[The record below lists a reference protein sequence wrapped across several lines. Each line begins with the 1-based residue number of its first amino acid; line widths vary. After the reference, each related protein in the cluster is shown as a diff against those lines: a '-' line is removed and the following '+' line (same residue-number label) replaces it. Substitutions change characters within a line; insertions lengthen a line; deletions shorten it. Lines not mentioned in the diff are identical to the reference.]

1 MFTLPRPRRVAS
13 LVLSLAVASA
23 CSSADDTELFS
34 APPGRA
40 AFAILGQGQE
50 LVEIEYSVTNSSG
63 EVLMAE
69 NLRPEPGQAIDFV
82 LALPAGSDYSIALRA
97 STADGSTCIGTSGFD
112 VASRQ
117 RVAVNVELA
126 CDASAGGQAS
136 IIGTLVPAA
145 ACPSIEIASAPSEL
159 AVGASLVLRSNVQG
173 NVAASPVWTASAGEL
188 ATAGGVTRFTCTEA
202 GTVSIGLSVSDTGC
216 VPDGVDITCTAAPS
230 TSACDGLGSTCH
242 VVAES
247 STAAHDCHELGHA
260 GDEAACGASR
270 ASCIDTCGT
279 AVCAELS
286 SLCHDVDPGSGP
298 LHECHDLGH
307 AADATA
313 CFARGRECFDLC
325 TRAHDEPVT
334 IQFAAQVGDAAFA
347 CGNSYAGVG
356 STGATVEP
364 QDFRFFVHDV
374 RLVTSDGAEVAVELD
389 VRAPWQA
396 LGTTLLDFE
405 DATGA
410 CLSGDAATN
419 TSITGKAPPGDYTG
433 IAFRVG
439 VPESINHDNPAT
451 QPAPLA
457 AGNMA
462 WGWLSGYRFLRA
474 ELGTEGG
481 GGVLHLGSA
490 ACTGDPAAGSV
501 NCARPDRASVS
512 LTGFDAATGTIIAD
526 IGALF
531 AGSDLATAT
540 LCHSSGAACGPLFDR
555 LGVSLETGQ
564 ATGAQSMFRMAP

>member
-1 MFTLPRPRRVAS
+1 MFTPPASRRVS
-13 LVLSLAVASA
+13 TFVLCLVAASA
-23 CSSADDTELFS
+23 CSSADDSELFS
-34 APPGRA
+34 APLGRA

-50 LVEIEYSVTNSSG
+50 IIALEYSVTNASG
-63 EVLMAE
+63 DVLMAE
-69 NLRPEPGQAIDFV
+69 NLRPDPASAIDFA
-82 LALPAGSDYSIALRA
+82 LALPAGSDYSIALSAR
-97 STADGSTCIGTSGFD
+97 TADGQKCTGTSRFD

-117 RVAVNVELA
+117 RVEVNVELA
-126 CDASAGGQAS
+126 CDGGTVGQAS
-136 IIGTLVPAA
+136 IIGTLVPAP
-145 ACPSIEIASAPSEL
+145 ACPSIEIASPPSEL
-159 AVGASLVLRSNVQG
+159 AVGASLVLGSTVQG
-173 NVAASPVWTASAGEL
+173 DVAAPPVWTASAGALVTE
-188 ATAGGVTRFTCTEA
+188 GEVTRFTCTEP
-202 GTVSIGLSVSDTGC
+202 GPVSIGLSVSDAGC
-216 VPDGVDITCTAAPS
+216 AVDSVEITCTAAPS
-230 TSACDGLGSTCH
+230 SACDGLGSTCH

-247 STAAHDCHELGHA
+247 SSAAHDCHELGHA

-270 ASCIDTCGT
+270 AACIDTCGT

-298 LHECHDLGH
+298 IHECHDLGH

-313 CFARGRECFDLC
+313 CFERGRECFDLC

-347 CGNSYAGVG
+347 CGTSYAGVG
-356 STGATVEP
+356 STGVMVEP

-396 LGTTLLDFE
+396 LGTALLDFE

-419 TSITGKAPPGDYTG
+419 TSVTGKVPPGDYTG

-439 VPESINHDNPAT
+439 VPESINHEDPAT

-462 WGWLSGYRFLRA
+462 WGWLAGYRFLRA
-474 ELGTEGG
+474 ELGAEGG
-481 GGVLHLGSA
+481 GGVFHLGSA

-501 NCARPDRASVS
+501 ACARPGRASVS
-512 LTGFDAATGTIIAD
+512 LTGLDVATGTIVAD
-526 IGALF
+526 VGALF
-531 AGSDLATAT
+531 AGSDLTSST
-540 LCHSSGAACGPLFDR
+540 VCHSSGAACAPLFDR

-564 ATGAQSMFRMAP
+564 TAGAQSVFRMAP